1 MNSVSRLLPIKLI
14 SVLVLIYVVTACTNN
29 VEPDKDV
36 LIAHLED
43 DIKSFLDRAED
54 VHPNLYL
61 YVSREKLLNATK
73 DDTRSVCPGR
83 SCSPDQQKIVLSR
96 FIRRIGTD
104 HVFLT
109 PINKRLPVQLYKKS
123 GKYFIYNMKAS
134 KSHEV
139 DSVNERNLDEIWEE
153 LKSITSRLN
162 ANVESS
168 YISWFS
174 SYSLPWVLSSKSV
187 VFSGGPK
194 KYTFHPVS
202 IKKRKLLIRHQRDYT
217 YIKIPNMSGV
227 DLSKMRSEID
237 GHKNQ
242 SLIID
247 LRGNPGGSV
256 ASAAKLFEM
265 LTGKNGFKNISPY
278 KGILIRHSKVLTKLK
293 RERIGFLWPLYSA
306 FFECGYKDSYY
317 YFDEKTR
324 LSGVCEDVEA
334 NSRVKEIG
342 YVEKIYVIIDG
353 GTGSAAAVF
362 AGILKIDGAYVFGQV
377 AHGNEERG
385 FGNPIAINM
394 KYSNLNIAVPTT
406 YTNRSPL
413 SERVEWPTKEFS
425 GLKPNV
431 KCSFGE
437 CMKMIVSSILEGG

>member
-1 MNSVSRLLPIKLI
+1 MNSESRLPPIKLI
-14 SVLVLIYVVTACTNN
+14 SIFVLIHVITACTNN
-29 VEPDKDV
+29 TEPDKNV
-36 LIAHLED
+36 LVAHLED
-43 DIKSFLDRAED
+43 DIKSFLDRAEE

-61 YVSREKLLNATK
+61 YVSREELLNGAK
-73 DDTRSVCPGR
+73 DDIKSVCPGS
-83 SCSPDQQKIVLSR
+83 SCSSDQQKIVLSR

-104 HVFLT
+104 HVFL
-109 PINKRLPVQLYKKS
+109 PPDNKKLPVQLYKENE
-123 GKYFIYNMKAS
+123 KYFIYNLSTSA
-134 KSHEV
+134 SHEV
-139 DSVNERNLDEIWEE
+139 DSVNGRNLDEIWAE

-162 ANVESS
+162 TNIERS

-187 VFSGGPK
+187 IFSGGSK
-194 KYTFHPVS
+194 NYAFHPVF
-202 IKKRKLLIRHQRDYT
+202 IKKEKLLIRPGRDYT
-217 YIKIPNMSGV
+217 YIKIPSMSDV
-227 DLSKMRSEID
+227 DLGKIRIEIGD
-237 GHKNQ
+237 KKNQ
-242 SLIID
+242 NLIVD
-247 LRGNPGGSV
+247 LRENPGGSV
-256 ASAAKLFEM
+256 ASTAKLFEM

-278 KGILIRHSKVLTKLK
+278 KGTLIRHSKVLTKLK
-293 RERIGFLWPLYSA
+293 RDRIGVLWPLYSA

-317 YFDEKTR
+317 YLDEKTR

-353 GTGSAAAVF
+353 GTGSAAAVL
-362 AGILKIDGAYVFGQV
+362 AGMLKNDGAQVYGQV
-377 AHGNEERG
+377 AHGNEERN

-394 KYSNLNIAVPTT
+394 KYTNLNIAVPTT

-425 GLKPNV
+425 GVKPNV

-437 CMKMIVSSILEGG
+437 CMKMIVNSILEGG